1 MSYCIFIG
9 LFVRFSGSHVW
20 QCRLLQNT
28 PKKEE
33 GYQSL
38 KSTFC
43 QHHAKGKE
51 LGGTALRVARLRESG
66 IVHRRKGQRVG
77 GTAVSA
83 AGIFAFDALMQRN
96 CANQCP

>member
-1 MSYCIFIG
+1 MAAMS
-9 LFVRFSGSHVW
+9 
-20 QCRLLQNT
+20 
-28 PKKEE
+28 
-33 GYQSL
+33 
-38 KSTFC
+38 
-43 QHHAKGKE
+43 GKADCFKILPRKNRATKAWNPHSASIMQRAE